1 MGKGRNQIIGVALA
15 GGIVALFASGLGR
28 ESVRRDV
35 GPEVDKVA
43 ADPRDKC
50 RWPGG
55 SIHNFAGQVQR
66 MLRNPPSFE
75 HVETVVG
82 PIEGDRFKATMT
94 YRATN
99 GYGAV
104 DTGVAVGEVRVGD
117 CAARVISI

>member
-75 HVETVVG
+75 HVGVLAPFLQKVTLSKSLKLRIDLRVL
-82 PIEGDRFKATMT
+82 
-94 YRATN
+94 
-99 GYGAV
+99 GA
-104 DTGVAVGEVRVGD
+104 
-117 CAARVISI
+117 SH